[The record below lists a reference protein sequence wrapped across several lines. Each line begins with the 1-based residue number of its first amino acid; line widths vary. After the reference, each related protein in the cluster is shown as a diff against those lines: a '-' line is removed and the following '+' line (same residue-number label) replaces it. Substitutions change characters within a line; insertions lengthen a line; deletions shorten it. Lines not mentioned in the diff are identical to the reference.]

1 MSPDVD
7 IAIEALSLILRPAH
21 QYTLQMSLNI
31 VLRVSHTHL
40 EFLARSWPVLREY
53 NTTYAKLV
61 SPLEDVTIPPEAS
74 DVTFQWYSPKSANV
88 GVDHG
93 PNHVNLKS
101 LATDQ
106 RDVMVILQDAIDGRA
121 ISVHDRFDLMCRIR
135 VAKSLAKDQLV
146 YRSKLVTLRLLAIAV
161 YCHTHTETSSQ
172 NARLLAEPDIVS
184 STAPLLAIDKG
195 ISEPVQAVAVHALDG
210 ICHHR
215 FRATEVLGAVNA
227 SVAHGLL
234 MSLFRKTV
242 LKLEEPSSEPSAPL
256 FEALQNFLDFL
267 TTHEVS
273 YNMVISAGLIEHLR
287 KVIAN
292 RQPSRSIV
300 VARTIPLLE
309 NALYGPPQGTSVATQ
324 RNNNP
329 FTTFTSDNGIQF
341 LLDRIKVRPG
351 LFGFIGHEITDY
363 IVFSLRLIQTSQ
375 NTRMGRPTGVR
386 HLGMARC
393 RHRRSMS

>member
-21 QYTLQMSLNI
+21 QYTLQISLNI

-40 EFLARSWPVLREY
+40 EYLARSWPVLREHS
-53 NTTYAKLV
+53 TTYTKLV
-61 SPLEDVTIPPEAS
+61 SPQEDVSLPPEAS
-74 DVTFQWYSPKSANV
+74 DLTFQWYSPKAANANV
-88 GVDHG
+88 NANTNVNTDNG
-93 PNHVNLKS
+93 PHHVHLKA

-106 RDVMVILQDAIDGRA
+106 RDTMVILQDAIDNRP

-161 YCHTHTETSSQ
+161 YCHTHTETTSQ
-172 NARLLAEPDIVS
+172 NARLLAEPDIVT

-195 ISEPVQAVAVHALDG
+195 ISESVQAAAVHSLDG

-215 FRATEVLGAVNA
+215 FRATEVLSAVNA

-242 LKLEEPSSEPSAPL
+242 LKLDEPSSEPSAPL

-287 KVIAN
+287 RIIAN
-292 RQPSRSIV
+292 RQSSRSII

-309 NALYGPPQGTSVATQ
+309 NALYGPPQGISVASQ

-329 FTTFTSDNGIQF
+329 FTTFMSDNGIQF
-341 LLDRIKVRPG
+341 LLDRIKVR
-351 LFGFIGHEITDY
+351 LSYLTH
-363 IVFSLRLIQTSQ
+363 S
-375 NTRMGRPTGVR
+375 
-386 HLGMARC
+386 
-393 RHRRSMS
+393 

>member
-7 IAIEALSLILRPAH
+7 VAIEALSLILRPAH
-21 QYTLQMSLNI
+21 QYTLQISLNI

-40 EFLARSWPVLREY
+40 EYLARSWPVLREC
-53 NTTYAKLV
+53 NTTYTKLV
-61 SPLEDVTIPPEAS
+61 SPQEDVTLPSEAS
-74 DVTFQWYSPKSANV
+74 DLTFQWYSPKAANPNA
-88 GVDHG
+88 DQG
-93 PNHVNLKS
+93 PHHIHLKA

-106 RDVMVILQDAIDGRA
+106 RDVMVILQEAIDGRP

-135 VAKSLAKDQLV
+135 VAKSLAKEQLE

-161 YCHTHTETSSQ
+161 YCHTHTETTSQ

-195 ISEPVQAVAVHALDG
+195 ISEPVQAAAVHALDG

-242 LKLEEPSSEPSAPL
+242 MKLDEPSGEPSAPL

-273 YNMVISAGLIEHLR
+273 YNMVISAGLIDHLR
-287 KVIAN
+287 KIIAN
-292 RQPSRSIV
+292 RQPSRAIV

-309 NALYGPPQGTSVATQ
+309 NALYGPPQGASVANQ

-329 FTTFTSDNGIQF
+329 FTTFMSDNGIQF
-341 LLDRIKVRPG
+341 LLDRIKV
-351 LFGFIGHEITDY
+351 
-363 IVFSLRLIQTSQ
+363 
-375 NTRMGRPTGVR
+375 
-386 HLGMARC
+386 HLNY
-393 RHRRSMS
+393 